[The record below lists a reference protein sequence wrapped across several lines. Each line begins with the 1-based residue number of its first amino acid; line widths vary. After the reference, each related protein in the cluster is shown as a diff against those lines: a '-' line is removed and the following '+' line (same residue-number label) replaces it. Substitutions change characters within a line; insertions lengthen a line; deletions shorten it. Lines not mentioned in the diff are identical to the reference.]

1 MIRTMILMGVA
12 TLALAGCLPKKDKA
26 VENAGASDAQQA
38 ETDSS
43 ALAPS
48 GQGVVIFN
56 CESVIV
62 QAAFDGQDK
71 VVMMV
76 GDQTYQLQSVVSASG
91 AKYETAS
98 GVTPAAMLWNKG
110 DEALANIPGHG
121 EMSCQVQGA
130 KMGTPDSASQVPAQT
145 SSVQNTEW
153 QVKTM
158 NDTAPVGDRPLTVRF
173 DDQGRVSGFA
183 GCNRFNGTY
192 ELSRDGLVIKPDLA
206 MTRMACLSDA
216 VAQQEAA
223 FTALLTSMTALQ
235 MQPDGTVILRN
246 DQGQQIVLHTPPM
259 E

>member
-1 MIRTMILMGVA
+1 MVRMMILMGVA
-12 TLALAGCLPKKDKA
+12 TLALAGCLPKKDKDTG
-26 VENAGASDAQQA
+26 NAGASDAQQA
-38 ETDSS
+38 EADSPD
-43 ALAPS
+43 LATLS
-48 GQGVVIFN
+48 QGAVIFN
-56 CESVIV
+56 CGSVIV

-76 GDQTYQLQSVVSASG
+76 GDQTYHLQSVVSASG

-98 GVTPAAMLWNKG
+98 GVTPAAMLWSKG

-130 KMGTPDSASQVPAQT
+130 KMGTPDSVNQIPAQT

-153 QVKTM
+153 QVKMM

-173 DDQGRVSGFA
+173 DDQGRISGFA

-192 ELSRDGLVIKPDLA
+192 ELSRDGLAIKPDMA
-206 MTRMACLSDA
+206 MTRMACLSDD

-223 FTALLTSMTALQ
+223 FTALLTSMTELQ
-235 MQPDGTVILRN
+235 AQRDGTVILRN
-246 DQGQQIVLHTPPM
+246 AQGQEIVLHVPPM
-259 E
+259 Q